1 MGEESLL
8 SEPPPLGEDSTHS
21 GEPSFGRRTSPLHT
35 HMGKSS
41 RKESLPKGSA
51 SRAKGPVKATH
62 KRFKDTSTD
71 KSKDK
76 PSGSSEDESDDAA
89 EDSSKKGTARSAE
102 VTPAA
107 AANKTTSKL
116 PAKEGSEV
124 KSAAGG
130 ERDAG
135 KNWKVLDPNPRR
147 IAIVSDYIGMSYSW
161 VYGEVL

>member
-1 MGEESLL
+1 
-8 SEPPPLGEDSTHS
+8 
-21 GEPSFGRRTSPLHT
+21 
-35 HMGKSS
+35 MGKSS

-76 PSGSSEDESDDAA
+76 PSSSSEDESNDTV
-89 EDSSKKGTARSAE
+89 EDSSKKGSAHSVE

-107 AANKTTSKL
+107 SSNKTTSKL

-130 ERDAG
+130 GKDAG
-135 KNWKVLDPNPRR
+135 KKLAGNKDGKESKDSKSKPKDVEAAFFASKRNVAP
-147 IAIVSDYIGMSYSW
+147 S
-161 VYGEVL
+161 GEPTREP